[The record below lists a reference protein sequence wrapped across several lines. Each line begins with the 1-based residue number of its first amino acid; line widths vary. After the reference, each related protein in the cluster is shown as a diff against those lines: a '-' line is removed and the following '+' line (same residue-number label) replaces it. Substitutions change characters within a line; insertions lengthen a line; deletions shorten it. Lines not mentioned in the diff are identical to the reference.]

1 GTGDG
6 STKVF
11 TATLARTPV
20 SPESVVIKVLGAP
33 QGADFPWFQNCNVNL
48 AGSITGP
55 SGSTIA
61 VGAQAW
67 LSNTYGVAN
76 SNFPALSMWAVVTYH
91 FPSGSTQI
99 ATPSRELGNN

>member
-20 SPESVVIKVLGAP
+20 SPESVVIKVGGAA
-33 QGADFPWFQNCNVNL
+33 QGADCPWFQNCNVNT

-67 LSNTYGVAN
+67 LSNIYGVAN
-76 SNFPALSMWAVVTYH
+76 NNFSALSMLAIVTYH
-91 FPSGSTQI
+91 FPSRSSRI
-99 ATPSRELGNN
+99 A